1 MILYEGAYT
10 MNKLMCMLKVIY
22 ENIWMIHH
30 NLVGENWFG
39 SHELFGDFYDEI
51 QKMADDVIEIGIALG
66 NVEPDIKE
74 AVEQYP
80 VIPSGSIID
89 NETAFKFCYNFF
101 EDLIKE
107 FESTKDIV
115 PGDVYSK
122 FEEYIYWLRL
132 TAEYKIKHRL
142 YNNVEK

>member
-1 MILYEGAYT
+1 MKSILGKPLKTGIYTLTISYTDSNSKAYT
-10 MNKLMCMLKVIY
+10 DSISVTVS
-22 ENIWMIHH
+22 ED
-30 NLVGENWFG
+30 
-39 SHELFGDFYDEI
+39 S
-51 QKMADDVIEIGIALG
+51 MADKDVIEIGIALG